1 MKKQLDQ
8 RILTLWTNTLTKL
21 GIGPE
26 GALLMAR
33 VGIRVYNL
41 ILKAMGL

>member
-1 MKKQLDQ
+1 MKQLDN
-8 RILTLWTNTLTKL
+8 RILVIWTNTLTRL

-33 VGIRVYNL
+33 VGIRIYNL

>member
-1 MKKQLDQ
+1 MKRLNNHLIKVCVEIMN
-8 RILTLWTNTLTKL
+8 RL

-33 VGIRVYNL
+33 VGIRIYNL